1 MTLTEKKDIILDLMN
16 LKNHKG
22 AKGIKWTSVECMDDA
37 DYTHGGNVI
46 DVVQE
51 IGKTKDYDPME
62 DYVDIQ
68 ISNGYLTYSKGKDY
82 DNFLEFCDKCME
94 NNVEFIVCSHEFSL
108 NPERKARLKKMYE
121 KGIIFICA
129 AGNKG
134 EEVSQGDTTYGDISK
149 CEYVF
154 LVTSFYFDTK
164 GKKWWGGHNYGE
176 DIKMIA
182 PTMIPIDQ
190 NEDGKLDDSP
200 NGTSFSAPFQMELL
214 RICKKLNPKINSKT
228 LLEFIDS
235 CGTNIIFGQY
245 VYKFLMYNEEKI
257 KSFMKGDDVM
267 ITLPYKK
274 GFRKTQGYSEKHT
287 GVDLVGEDKYIY
299 AIVGGTI
306 DYVGWENPN
315 NKEQGFGLY
324 VRIKGT
330 DGLYYYYGH
339 LNWVHESLCIGKE
352 VAQGDL
358 LGLEGSTGKSTG
370 SHLHLEIRKKIGKIT
385 DMANSVNVEQ
395 VIDGV
400 LQDNE
405 DVIDVLH
412 KLDILGNKDY
422 WRKQIKEVPYL
433 DILLTNVVTYIN
445 EHIDY

>member
-1 MTLTEKKDIILDLMN
+1 MTLAKKKEMLLKKFN
-16 LKNHKG
+16 LTNHI
-22 AKGIKWTSVECMDDA
+22 AARGIKWTSVECMNDA
-37 DYTHGGNVI
+37 DFTHGGDVI

-51 IGKTKDYDPME
+51 IGKTEDYDPME

-68 ISNGYLTYSKGKDY
+68 ISNGYLTYSTGKDY

-94 NNVEFIVCSHEFSL
+94 NNVEFIVCSHEFYL
-108 NPERKARLKKMYE
+108 NPERKAKLKEMYD
-121 KGIIFICA
+121 KGIIFICS

-134 EEVSQGDTTYGDISK
+134 EELNMSSSSRCLIFNA
-149 CEYVF
+149 EYTF
-154 LVTSFYFDTK
+154 PVTSFYLDSK
-164 GKKWWGGHNYGE
+164 GNFCWGKHNYGE

-182 PTMIPIDQ
+182 PTYVPIDQ
-190 NEDGKLDDSP
+190 DEDGKLDSNP
-200 NGTSFSAPFQMELL
+200 YGTSFSAPWKMELL
-214 RICKKLNPKINSKT
+214 RICKKLNPNINSKT
-228 LLEFIDS
+228 LYEFLDY
-235 CGTNIIFGQY
+235 CGTEIAFNGHTYKYI
-245 VYKFLMYNEEKI
+245 VYDEEKI

-299 AIVGGTI
+299 AIVGGII

-339 LNWVHESLCIGKE
+339 LNWVYESLYIGKE
-352 VAQGDL
+352 VTQGDL

-370 SHLHLEIRKKIGKIT
+370 SHLHLEIRKKIGRIT
-385 DMANSVNVEQ
+385 DMTNSVNVEE